1 MLRGARSI
9 TGWRLARVC
18 LLAGLVLIVLAA
30 VSAGWAQQPHNWQLG
45 MQPPATP
52 VKERIHLLHD
62 ELLVIITLI
71 TILVLGLMLYAMWR
85 FDARRNP
92 VPTRTSHNAVI
103 EILWTVIPVVILVI
117 IAIP

>member
-30 VSAGWAQQPHNWQLG
+30 VSTGWASEPHPWQLG

-52 VKERIHLLHD
+52 VKERIHAFHN

-71 TILVLGLMLYAMWR
+71 TIFVLGLLLYVIVR
-85 FDARRNP
+85 FSARRHP
-92 VPTRTSHNAVI
+92 LLTRTSHNPVI
-103 EILWTVIPVVILVI
+103 EFLWTDVPVLILG
-117 IAIP
+117 